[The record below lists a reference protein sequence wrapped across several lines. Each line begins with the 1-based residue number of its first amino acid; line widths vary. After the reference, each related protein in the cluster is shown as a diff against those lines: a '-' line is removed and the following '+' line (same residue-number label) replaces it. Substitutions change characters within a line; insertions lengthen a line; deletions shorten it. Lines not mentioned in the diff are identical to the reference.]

1 MEELFGVKNVRR
13 NQNISLRKTQ
23 SSLQEWSVSLVDQL
37 ELLVPMQLLSVQSVH
52 RQIVE
57 FTRKNSDVADRVE
70 QQIVSNITDLNR
82 PH

>member
-37 ELLVPMQLLSVQSVH
+37 EPLVPMQLLCVQSVH
-52 RQIVE
+52 QQIVE
-57 FTRKNSDVADRVE
+57 FTCKNSDVADRVE
-70 QQIVSNITDLNR
+70 RQIVSDITDLNG